1 MGRAAALVVLAWLRC
16 ACAQIPEGI
25 GFDDDDFFRPT
36 QKPVQ
41 VNTYQQGA
49 EHEWDDPHDDDYS
62 DDGATIRTQCYTGS
76 DLYQTEK
83 TFCDLEC
90 LDSYKGSAPRVAL
103 PGRDGAI
110 DDVDCSG
117 PWYCSKME
125 ICQMYHQKNT
135 NDQEQGFQRGC
146 MTVRSCANHSQ
157 CFPTAQDQRNMNI
170 QWYDGWDGTMA
181 DLGSRIRDHGFKM
194 FYGGMTFET
203 ACVNRPTAG
212 RASTRPAT
220 PRRRRRSAAPRVRRP
235 RRRRRPP
242 RHLRAL
248 RNHCGSRRLW
258 CLPRRR
264 GFAFGGFGGEWA
276 STPVGDASPRAAATR
291 RGTAALSS
299 WTSSTTVRRSRTSE
313 RRRAPSG
320 AEMRGRGTVPAAQR
334 CVARSRRDMKA
345 PHAGHAA
352 S

>member
-1 MGRAAALVVLAWLRC
+1 MVPAISSGSPGVTIESSFFLPTMGRAAALVVLAWLRC
-16 ACAQIPEGI
+16 ACAQIPDEYV
-25 GFDDDDFFRPT
+25 FDDDDFFRPT

-90 LDSYKGSAPRVAL
+90 LDSYKGKRRVSRAS
-103 PGRDGAI
+103 GRDGAI

-203 ACVNRPTAG
+203 TCCVNRHNYRPGIDTPCNAASATSVRGALAFAALAG
-212 RASTRPAT
+212 V
-220 PRRRRRSAAPRVRRP
+220 AA
-235 RRRRRPP
+235 
-242 RHLRAL
+242 LL
-248 RNHCGSRRLW
+248 
-258 CLPRRR
+258 
-264 GFAFGGFGGEWA
+264 
-276 STPVGDASPRAAATR
+276 
-291 RGTAALSS
+291 RGT
-299 WTSSTTVRRSRTSE
+299 
-313 RRRAPSG
+313 
-320 AEMRGRGTVPAAQR
+320 
-334 CVARSRRDMKA
+334 
-345 PHAGHAA
+345 
-352 S
+352 

>member
-1 MGRAAALVVLAWLRC
+1 MQQRVDFRVEYEARAAAAEITRARCRQYLWQPGVTIESSFFLPTMGRAAALVVLAWLRC
-16 ACAQIPEGI
+16 AGAQIPEGI

-90 LDSYKGSAPRVAL
+90 LDSYKGKRRVSRAS
-103 PGRDGAI
+103 GRDGAI

-203 ACVNRPTAG
+203 TCCVNRHNYRPGIDTPCNA
-212 RASTRPAT
+212 ASA
-220 PRRRRRSAAPRVRRP
+220 
-235 RRRRRPP
+235 
-242 RHLRAL
+242 
-248 RNHCGSRRLW
+248 
-258 CLPRRR
+258 
-264 GFAFGGFGGEWA
+264 
-276 STPVGDASPRAAATR
+276 
-291 RGTAALSS
+291 
-299 WTSSTTVRRSRTSE
+299 TTVR
-313 RRRAPSG
+313 G
-320 AEMRGRGTVPAAQR
+320 ALAFAALVGVGALLRGT
-334 CVARSRRDMKA
+334 
-345 PHAGHAA
+345 
-352 S
+352 